1 LANIIHG
8 GGAYEVSAADRD
20 GSPRIVARE
29 INLSRADFAGAKIS
43 AVTATANE
51 KRAARPA
58 ALFPFLR
65 YPKMT

>member
-1 LANIIHG
+1 
-8 GGAYEVSAADRD
+8 
-20 GSPRIVARE
+20 VARE

-65 YPKMT
+65 YPKMA